1 MNHHSGSM
9 STDRDLEKVDVPKA
23 DTASDIT
30 DPDAGLS
37 PEERDKIVSE
47 NASDIEWK
55 TLTK

>member
-1 MNHHSGSM
+1 M

-23 DTASDIT
+23 DSASDIT

-47 NASDIEWK
+47 THRKWNGRP
-55 TLTK
+55 